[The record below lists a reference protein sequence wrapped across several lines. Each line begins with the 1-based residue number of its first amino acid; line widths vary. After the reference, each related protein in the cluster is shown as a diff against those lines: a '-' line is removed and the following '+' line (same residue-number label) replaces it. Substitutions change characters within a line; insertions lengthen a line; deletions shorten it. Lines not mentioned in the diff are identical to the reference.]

1 MGLKIMRILARL
13 ASLRNTLFRKTAL
26 DRDLDEEI
34 RATEETL
41 VDRHLAAGMS
51 PLAARR
57 AAAAALGGPGGAFR
71 VKEDVREGR
80 IGAGLDS
87 LLLDVRYAWRG
98 LSTTAGLTAVM
109 IATLALGIGANA
121 AIFSVVRAMLIE
133 PLPYR
138 DSDRLV
144 FVWLDQAAVG
154 YPRGPL
160 SGPDLRNL
168 REGSTTC
175 AEFGAI
181 WATGTVALSGDG
193 DPEQLRS
200 AFVTANFFEVLGA
213 ESALG
218 RTFRSEDSAP
228 GAPPAILLGWDLFE
242 RRFGG
247 DPSIVGRQI
256 IVNDQPTTVVGVM
269 PRTFRLLL
277 PPDSS
282 VPDHL
287 QVWQPFWHDLERG
300 PRGNLFLRVIGRMRP
315 GVTVAQARADID
327 GIASRLT
334 RELGRARAFTTV
346 GLQADDVRDI
356 RGPLLALLAGV
367 GMLLLIACVNV
378 ASLLVARA
386 ASRARETALR
396 LALGASR
403 GRLLRQSL
411 VEGLVLTMLG
421 AAAGVLAG
429 YVALGALLALA
440 PETLS
445 RIGASRMDMPVFLVT
460 LAISVVWGLLFSLA
474 PAIELFKP
482 GAAASLQPRLRS
494 TMTPVR
500 YRTRAT
506 LVIVQIALSVVL
518 LIGAGLLV
526 RAFVEVQRVDLGF
539 RSDRHLTFRVALP
552 ESRYGSTEA
561 ILVADRELRRR
572 LAALPGV
579 TAAGAISHLPYDDL
593 PNWGLTYALVNA
605 PADDGAAKADT
616 RSIST
621 GLLETLGVE
630 LLEGRLFTDDESPKN
645 PVVIVDEMLARRL
658 WPGRSAL
665 GQRFLIGQASP
676 DRRVSVVGVIRHLR
690 LRSLVEDLTPQI
702 FIPYRLW
709 QRSPMA
715 YVVRTDRDP
724 SALAGDVRAAVAAL
738 DPRLP
743 IYDVRTMDAYVEGA
757 RGIRRF
763 TMLLA
768 AVFAASALALTCIG
782 VYGVLAYA
790 VALRRHEFG
799 VRRALGAGTAQVM
812 GEVLREG
819 VKFAAA
825 GSAAGVVGAAIAAG
839 LLQSQLY
846 AVHPRDPFT
855 YGASLAVL
863 LCGAALACWI
873 PAHRATAISPMDA
886 LRE

>member
-1 MGLKIMRILARL
+1 MRILARL
-13 ASLRNTLFRKTAL
+13 ASLRNTLFRKSAL
-26 DRDLDEEI
+26 DRELDDEI
-34 RATEETL
+34 RAAEETL
-41 VDRHLAAGMS
+41 FDRHLAGGMNAQ
-51 PLAARR
+51 AARR
-57 AAAAALGGPGGAFR
+57 AAAAALGGPGGIIR

-80 IGAGLDS
+80 IGAGVDS
-87 LLLDVRYAWRG
+87 LLLDLRYAWRG
-98 LSTTAGLTAVM
+98 LWTTSGLTAVM
-109 IATLALGIGANA
+109 IVTLALGIGANA
-121 AIFSVVRAMLIE
+121 AIFSVVRAMLLE

-138 DSDRLV
+138 DADRLV
-144 FVWLDQAAVG
+144 FVWLDQAAIG

-160 SGPDLRNL
+160 SGPDLGNL

-181 WATGTVALSGDG
+181 WATGTVALSGEG

-200 AFVTANFFEVLGA
+200 AFVTSNFFQVLGA

-218 RTFRSEDSAP
+218 RTFRAEDSAP
-228 GAPPAILLGWDLFE
+228 GAPPTILVGWDLFE

-256 IVNDQPTTVVGVM
+256 LVNDQLTTVVGVM

-282 VPDHL
+282 VPDRL
-287 QVWQPFWHDLERG
+287 QVWQPFWNDLERG

-315 GVTVAQARADID
+315 GVTVAQANADID
-327 GIASRLT
+327 AIAQRIT
-334 RELGRARAFTTV
+334 RELGRDRAFTTV

-356 RGPLLALLAGV
+356 RGPLLALFVGV
-367 GMLLLIACVNV
+367 GILLMIACVNV

-403 GRLLRQSL
+403 GRLFRQSL
-411 VEGLVLTMLG
+411 VEGLVLTLLG

-429 YVALGALLALA
+429 YVGLKVLLALA
-440 PETLS
+440 PESLS
-445 RIGASRMDMPVFLVT
+445 RMGASQIDVPVFAFT

-474 PAIELFKP
+474 PATELFRT
-482 GAAASLQPRLRS
+482 GAHASLQPRGRS
-494 TMTPVR
+494 IAMPVR

-506 LVIVQIALSVVL
+506 LVVVQIALSVVL

-526 RAFVEVQRVDLGF
+526 RAFLEVQRVDTGF
-539 RSDRHLTFRVALP
+539 RTDRHLTFRVALP
-552 ESRYGSTEA
+552 ESRYGSAEA
-561 ILVADRELRRR
+561 VLAAAGELRRR

-579 TAAGAISHLPYDDL
+579 TGAGAISHLPYDDL
-593 PNWGLTYALVNA
+593 PNWGLTFALEGA
-605 PADDGAAKADT
+605 PRGDSGVAKADT

-621 GLLETLGVE
+621 GLLETLGVR
-630 LLEGRLFTDDESPKN
+630 LVEGRFFTDNESPKN
-645 PVVIVDEMLARRL
+645 PVVIVDEMLARQL

-665 GQRFLIGQASP
+665 GQHFLLGQASP
-676 DRRVSVVGVIRHLR
+676 DRRVSVVGVVRHLR

-702 FIPYRLW
+702 YIPYRLW

-724 SALAGDVRAAVAAL
+724 TALAADVRAAVAAL

-743 IYDVRTMDAYVEGA
+743 IYDVRPMETYVESA
-757 RGIRRF
+757 RSIRRF

-768 AVFAASALALTCIG
+768 AAFAACALALTCIG

-790 VALRRHEFG
+790 VTVRRHEFG
-799 VRRALGAGTAQVM
+799 VRRALGADTVQVM
-812 GEVLREG
+812 REVLREG
-819 VKFAAA
+819 LTFAVV
-825 GSAAGVVGAAIAAG
+825 GSAAGLAGAAIAAR

-846 AVHPRDPFT
+846 AVHPRDPMT
-855 YGASLAVL
+855 YGVSLAL
-863 LCGAALACWI
+863 ILCGAALACWI

-886 LRE
+886 LRTE